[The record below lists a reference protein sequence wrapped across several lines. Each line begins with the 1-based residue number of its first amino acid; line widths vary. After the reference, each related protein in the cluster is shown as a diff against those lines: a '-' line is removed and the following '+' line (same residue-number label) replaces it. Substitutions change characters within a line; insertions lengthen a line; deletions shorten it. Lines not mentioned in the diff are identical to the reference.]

1 MTPRVTSSILAG
13 ALIRMAE
20 ADGGFGAVLRK
31 GDGISGAIL
40 VLLSERGA
48 IPRLLERI
56 LQPDGRYAWHAP
68 LSSGF
73 KTVDEVARFVDRRR
87 QFDPDLWVLELDI
100 ASAERFAAD
109 MNALG

>member
-1 MTPRVTSSILAG
+1 MTPRVASSVLIG

-31 GDGISGAIL
+31 GDGMSGAVL
-40 VLLSERGA
+40 VLLTERGGL
-48 IPRLLERI
+48 PRLLERI
-56 LQPDGRYAWHAP
+56 LQPDGNYAWHSPVPA
-68 LSSGF
+68 GF
-73 KTVDEVARFVDRRR
+73 ENIDEVARFVERRGR
-87 QFDPDLWVLELDI
+87 FDPDLWVLELDI